1 MNSYID
7 KKQQLKNL
15 HKEAAKLFYASLR
28 LKEGV
33 KGMKYFTKRKL
44 SDEILKDFGLG
55 FSSKSGTDLYTYFKS
70 KGFDDEII
78 KESGIISYN
87 DETGWKNKFWGRVIF
102 PIINISGDVVGFGG
116 RVLDDSK
123 PKYLNSPETLIFD
136 KSSNLYALNKAIHS
150 QRPYFILC
158 EGYMDV
164 ISLHQAGFDCAIAA
178 LGTAYTKNHAA
189 IIKRYTDNVYLTFDS
204 DMPGI
209 NAALRAI
216 PICRQAG
223 LKCKIINMS
232 PYKDPDEFIKNLGCE
247 EFEKRIEE
255 AENDFLFEARISRER
270 CNFDN
275 IDEKIEYYKNITSK
289 LCNLNE
295 NEINDILKD
304 NYQKFDIKF

>member
-55 FSSKSGTDLYTYFKS
+55 FSSKSGADLYTYFKS

-136 KSSNLYALNKAIHS
+136 KSSNLYALNKAIYS
-150 QRPYFILC
+150 QRPYFIL
-158 EGYMDV
+158 
-164 ISLHQAGFDCAIAA
+164 
-178 LGTAYTKNHAA
+178 
-189 IIKRYTDNVYLTFDS
+189 S
-204 DMPGI
+204 D
-209 NAALRAI
+209 
-216 PICRQAG
+216 
-223 LKCKIINMS
+223 
-232 PYKDPDEFIKNLGCE
+232 
-247 EFEKRIEE
+247 
-255 AENDFLFEARISRER
+255 R
-270 CNFDN
+270 CNEVD
-275 IDEKIEYYKNITSK
+275 
-289 LCNLNE
+289 LGV
-295 NEINDILKD
+295 
-304 NYQKFDIKF
+304 